1 MASVITDRGTHV
13 EVLIGVAALCGPG
26 FVELLASV
34 RAQHGV
40 KALLVVCEDPSHHV
54 SVKDAY
60 RIGVEISSRL
70 PLQRVAIALRGR
82 KSSEAERFTELV
94 AANRGADV
102 RYFDDLPAAKAWLG
116 VR

>member
-1 MASVITDRGTHV
+1 MSSITDRGSHL
-13 EVLIGVAALCGPG
+13 EVLIAVAALCGAG
-26 FVELLASV
+26 FVDFLASV
-34 RAQHGV
+34 RAQYGA
-40 KALLVVCEDPSHHV
+40 KPLLVICEDPTAHV

-60 RIGVEISSRL
+60 RIGVEIAGRL

-82 KSSEAERFTELV
+82 KASEAERFTELV

-102 RYFDDLPAAKAWLG
+102 RYFDNVPAAKAWLG